1 MRAPGPAP
9 RSSLFLAIGVIA
21 SVVLWTAHDHLTF
34 TLGLLGVLIAPLLHG
49 RHRLTGRRLG
59 LDLLPPLL
67 AIAAAIGHGMAPLSA
82 PLAIIALLVVG
93 AAFPAHLWLEALRPR
108 IASSEFL
115 LLLLAQPGLAL
126 AVHILDPQ
134 TVTLDLATRTQLAT
148 WFVATAMLQTGLGL
162 VRTDPM
168 RALIAIGQSQAALLI
183 AGALVSE
190 HGFTAEYLMLAG
202 TDLGLATLV
211 LALADLRA
219 RHRIGRLQP
228 DNGMADLEP
237 TSARLFLVA
246 GWFFV
251 GLPGGIVFFAEDLL
265 FHALVRHSN
274 AMTATMILAQVL
286 NAIGFYRVYL
296 GVYAGR
302 PRAGSTTNGA
312 MPRWL
317 APALTTLILITLG
330 LGLWPQLLL
339 GH

>member
-1 MRAPGPAP
+1 MSAPGAAP
-9 RSSLFLAIGVIA
+9 RSPLFLGLGVIA
-21 SVVLWTAHDHLTF
+21 SVVLWTARDHLTF
-34 TLGLLGVLIAPLLHG
+34 TLGLIGVLLVPLLHG
-49 RHRLTGRRLG
+49 RHRSTGRRLG
-59 LDLLPPLL
+59 PDLVPPLL
-67 AIAAAIGHGMAPLSA
+67 AIAVVVLHGLLPLSA
-82 PLAIIALLVVG
+82 PVAVAALLVVG
-93 AAFPAHLWLEALRPR
+93 SAFPAHLWLEALRPR

-134 TVTLDLATRTQLAT
+134 TVTLDLATRTALAG
-148 WFVATAMLQTGLGL
+148 WFVVTAIVQTGLGL

-168 RALIAIGQSQAALLI
+168 RAVFAIGQSQAALLI

-211 LALADLRA
+211 MALADA
-219 RHRIGRLQP
+219 RTRHHLDRLLP

-246 GWFFV
+246 GWLFV

-265 FHALVRHSN
+265 FHALVQHSS
-274 AMTATMILAQVL
+274 ALTAALILAQVL

-302 PRAGSTTNGA
+302 PRADATANGA
-312 MPRWL
+312 MPHWL
-317 APALTTLILITLG
+317 APTLTTLILITMF

>member
-1 MRAPGPAP
+1 
-9 RSSLFLAIGVIA
+9 LFLVVGVVA
-21 SVVLWTAHDHLTF
+21 SVVLWTARDHLTF

-49 RHRLTGRRLG
+49 RHRLTGRRFG
-59 LDLLPPLL
+59 LDLLPPLV

-82 PLAIIALLVVG
+82 PLAITALLVVG

-202 TDLGLATLV
+202 TDLGLATMV

-274 AMTATMILAQVL
+274 VMTATMILAQVL

-302 PRAGSTTNGA
+302 PRAGSATNGA

-317 APALTTLILITLG
+317 APVLTTLILITVG

>member
-9 RSSLFLAIGVIA
+9 RSPWVLGLGGIA
-21 SVVLWTAHDHLTF
+21 GVVLWTASDHLTF
-34 TLGLLGVLIAPLLHG
+34 TLGLLGVLIVPVLHG
-49 RHRLTGRRLG
+49 RHRLTGRRFG
-59 LDLLPPLL
+59 RDLLPPLL
-67 AIAAAIGHGMAPLSA
+67 AIAVAIGHGLLPQSA
-82 PLAIIALLVVG
+82 PVAIVALLVLG
-93 AAFPAHLWLEALRPR
+93 CAFPAHLWLEALRPR

-126 AVHILDPQ
+126 AVHILDPS
-134 TVTLDLATRTQLAT
+134 TVTLALPTRTMLAA
-148 WFVATAMLQTGLGL
+148 WFVLSAMLQTGLGL
-162 VRTDPM
+162 VRTEPL
-168 RALIAIGQSQAALLI
+168 RAVVAIGQSQAALLI

-202 TDLGLATLV
+202 TDLGLTALV
-211 LALADLRA
+211 LALADVRG
-219 RHRIGRLQP
+219 RHRLERLQP
-228 DNGMADLEP
+228 DHGLADLEP

-246 GWFFV
+246 GWLFV

-265 FHALVRHSN
+265 FHALVRHS
-274 AMTATMILAQVL
+274 AALTAALILAQVL

-302 PRAGSTTNGA
+302 PRPGAAAAGA

-317 APALTTLILITLG
+317 APLLTMLILATLC